1 MNVSERVKTE
11 MRTYQRHFQ
20 ASVLFS
26 HLPID
31 KEEAAGIVNVFLRF
45 CADEGLTSPGLLE
58 GLRLPRSHHGRTQ
71 AHALLGLLPETNK
84 AEAIAVVEVFLG
96 HCDDADLL
104 PAAVHDRRELKL
116 VTFPSFSG
124 GNSPSLRAIPID
136 RPEIEPK

>member
-1 MNVSERVKTE
+1 MKVSERVKTE

-31 KEEAAGIVNVFLRF
+31 KEEAAEIVNVFLRF
-45 CADEGLTSPGLLE
+45 CVDEGLTSPDLLE
-58 GLRLPRSHHGRTQ
+58 GLNLPRPHTGRTQ

-84 AEAIAVVEVFLG
+84 AEAISVVEVFLG

-104 PAAVHDRRELKL
+104 PAVVHERRGLKL

-136 RPEIEPK
+136 NPEIEPK

>member
-1 MNVSERVKTE
+1 MKVSERVKTE

-31 KEEAAGIVNVFLRF
+31 KEEAAEIVNVFLRF

-104 PAAVHDRRELKL
+104 PAAVHERRELKL

-136 RPEIEPK
+136 NPEIEPK